1 MSSKTVAVRLDASAL
16 AALRKFPG
24 ETDSEKLRAAVM
36 RGTIIDE
43 WRRTQEALLEAHRN
57 GLAMMI
63 KEAMKDTSEVVADA
77 EREILDAL
85 RDMPAPDERVAKKI
99 AGSLSRVIAH
109 GIMPLADMGRKEP
122 LRKEVAELVHVS
134 GELDE

>member
-1 MSSKTVAVRLDASAL
+1 MRLDASGL
-16 AALRKFPG
+16 AALQKFPG

-43 WRRTQEALLEAHRN
+43 WRRTQEALLEAHRK

-63 KEAMKDTSEVVADA
+63 KEAMKDTAEAVADM
-77 EREILDAL
+77 EREIMSAL
-85 RDMPAPDERVAKKI
+85 RDLPTPDEKVAKKI

-109 GIMPLADMGRKEP
+109 GIMPQVDMGRKEP
-122 LRKEVAELVHVS
+122 LRKEIAALAHAS